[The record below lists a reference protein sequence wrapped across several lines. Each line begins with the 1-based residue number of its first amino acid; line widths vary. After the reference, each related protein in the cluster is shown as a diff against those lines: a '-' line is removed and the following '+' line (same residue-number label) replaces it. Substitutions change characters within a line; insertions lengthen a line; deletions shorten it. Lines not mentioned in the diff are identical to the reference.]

1 MLEDGSE
8 VQEARGA
15 RAVGQPGGEPAVER
29 LGPRPGAA
37 LEHLG
42 GLDAAA
48 FGRASVEEARA
59 IWAHAAACAECRL
72 LLTRDDEVRRRL
84 ALLRIDEPRIDVLD
98 QVMQR
103 VAQEQ

>member
-8 VQEARGA
+8 VQEACGA
-15 RAVGQPGGEPAVER
+15 RAAEQSGSDCAVER
-29 LGPRPGAA
+29 LGPRAGAA